1 MSGPQDILGMSDADI
16 LNTPLPA
23 ADAVAPAADDQSA
36 ADDDTTNVGDDDNDT
51 TNNSAADDADA
62 SDDATDAD
70 QASGK
75 EDGADGGSDADDDND
90 DNTSNGGADDNDD
103 SASDDQPAD
112 LDHKAIVE
120 RLFTPFKANG
130 REMKVDNV
138 EDAITLM
145 QMGANY
151 NKKMAAL
158 KPNLKLLKM
167 LENHQLLDESKLNF
181 LIDLTKKD
189 PAAISKLVKDSGID
203 PMDLDVA
210 KADGYK
216 GGNYAVDD
224 REYQLDET
232 LADLRD
238 SPAYPQTLD
247 IVGTQWDGASRKVI
261 SDHPQILRVIH
272 EHVENGVYQIIAD
285 RMATERALGRLS
297 GLSDL
302 EAYRQVGDMIHAQ
315 GGFAHL
321 AAKGQQGQQT
331 KPTAKVVTPKPK
343 KVEDPKLN
351 DRRRA
356 ASPSRP
362 AASSGGVP
370 ANFNPLSMSDEEIS
384 KLGNPNFL

>member
-1 MSGPQDILGMSDADI
+1 MSEPQDFLGMSDADI
-16 LNTPLPA
+16 LNAPAPVAASAPVENENTPLDEDGGDPTENLDEA
-23 ADAVAPAADDQSA
+23 GDADGEVDEGDPDQGSSEEDDTEGDGDNSEG
-36 ADDDTTNVGDDDNDT
+36 DDDT
-51 TNNSAADDADA
+51 AA
-62 SDDATDAD
+62 
-70 QASGK
+70 GEK
-75 EDGADGGSDADDDND
+75 NADGEDS
-90 DNTSNGGADDNDD
+90 SNAVDPKN
-103 SASDDQPAD
+103 
-112 LDHKAIVE
+112 IVE

-167 LENHQLLDESKLNF
+167 LENHQLLNESKLNF
-181 LIDLTKKD
+181 LIDLSKKD
-189 PAAISKLVKDSGID
+189 PAAISKLVKESGIE
-203 PMDLDVA
+203 PMDLDLS
-210 KADGYK
+210 KAEGYK
-216 GGNYAVDD
+216 GNNYAVDD

-238 SPAYPQTLD
+238 SPVYPQTLD

-272 EHVENGVYQIIAD
+272 DHVESGVYQVIAD
-285 RMATERALGRLS
+285 RLATEKALGRLN

-302 EAYRQVGDMIHAQ
+302 EAYRQVGDMIQAQ

-331 KPTAKVVTPKPK
+331 KPGVKVVPPKPK

-362 AASSGGVP
+362 AASSKSLP
-370 ANFNPLSMSDEEIS
+370 ADFNPLSMSDEEIS
-384 KLGNPNFL
+384 KLGNPNFF

>member
-1 MSGPQDILGMSDADI
+1 MSEPQDFLGMSDADI
-16 LNTPLPA
+16 MNAPAPVADPAPVEDANTPLGEDGGDSEENPDVA
-23 ADAVAPAADDQSA
+23 GNADGEGDEGDPDQGSSEE
-36 ADDDTTNVGDDDNDT
+36 DDTEGDADNSEGDDDN
-51 TNNSAADDADA
+51 AAGEKDAEGE
-62 SDDATDAD
+62 
-70 QASGK
+70 QAGE
-75 EDGADGGSDADDDND
+75 EDS
-90 DNTSNGGADDNDD
+90 SNAVDPKD
-103 SASDDQPAD
+103 
-112 LDHKAIVE
+112 IVE

-181 LIDLTKKD
+181 LIDLSKKD
-189 PAAISKLVKDSGID
+189 PAAISKLVKESGIE
-203 PMDLDVA
+203 PMDLDLSNA
-210 KADGYK
+210 EGYK
-216 GGNYAVDD
+216 GNNYAVDD

-272 EHVENGVYQIIAD
+272 DHVESGVYQVIAD
-285 RMATERALGRLS
+285 RLATEKALGRLN

-302 EAYRQVGDMIHAQ
+302 EAYRQVGDMIQAQ

-331 KPTAKVVTPKPK
+331 KPGVKVVPPKPK

-362 AASSGGVP
+362 AASSKGLP
-370 ANFNPLSMSDEEIS
+370 ADFNPLGMSDEDIS
-384 KLGNPNFL
+384 KLGNPNFF

>member
-1 MSGPQDILGMSDADI
+1 MSESQDFLGMSDADI
-16 LNTPLPA
+16 LN
-23 ADAVAPAADDQSA
+23 APAPVAAAVPVENENTPPDEDGEDPTENLDGAEDADGEVDEEDPDQGSSEE
-36 ADDDTTNVGDDDNDT
+36 DDTEGDGDNSEGDD
-51 TNNSAADDADA
+51 AAASGEKDAD
-62 SDDATDAD
+62 
-70 QASGK
+70 G
-75 EDGADGGSDADDDND
+75 EDS
-90 DNTSNGGADDNDD
+90 SNVVDPQD
-103 SASDDQPAD
+103 
-112 LDHKAIVE
+112 IVE

-167 LENHQLLDESKLNF
+167 LENHHLLDEGKLNF
-181 LIDLTKKD
+181 LIDLSKKD
-189 PAAISKLVKDSGID
+189 PAAISKLVKESGIE
-203 PMDLDVA
+203 PMDLDLS
-210 KADGYK
+210 KAEGYK
-216 GGNYAVDD
+216 GNNYAVDD

-272 EHVENGVYQIIAD
+272 DHVESGVYQVIAD
-285 RMATERALGRLS
+285 RLATEKALGRLN

-302 EAYRQVGDMIHAQ
+302 EAYRQVGDMIQAQ

-331 KPTAKVVTPKPK
+331 KPGVKVVPPKPK

-362 AASSGGVP
+362 AASSKSLPVD
-370 ANFNPLSMSDEEIS
+370 FNPLSMSDEEIS
-384 KLGNPNFL
+384 KLGNPNFF